1 MRSSA
6 RTGETLYASAD
17 PMSDCGFWSG
27 LAGDKK
33 IAAKEGWHAIG
44 GGTHR
49 SEFPV
54 GAWGTAKGRFRFTID
69 METQQNGV
77 RTWTLVLRNP
87 NPLKNANARIA
98 TPRGDSGKMRYVI
111 EFTKTNPA
119 FFYYFLVRE
128 GSAGKIRFNH
138 VKIERARA

>member
-1 MRSSA
+1 M
-6 RTGETLYASAD
+6 T
-17 PMSDCGFWSG
+17 G
-27 LAGDKK
+27 LAAGRRIKATKDWY
-33 IAAKEGWHAIG
+33 ELSPGN
-44 GGTHR
+44 HR
-49 SEFPV
+49 LEFPE
-54 GAWGTAKGRFRFTID
+54 GIWKGKGRFRFTID

-87 NPLKNANARIA
+87 NPLRNANARIA
-98 TPRGDSGKMRYVI
+98 TPRGDSGKMRYLI
-111 EFTKTNPA
+111 EFDKTNPG